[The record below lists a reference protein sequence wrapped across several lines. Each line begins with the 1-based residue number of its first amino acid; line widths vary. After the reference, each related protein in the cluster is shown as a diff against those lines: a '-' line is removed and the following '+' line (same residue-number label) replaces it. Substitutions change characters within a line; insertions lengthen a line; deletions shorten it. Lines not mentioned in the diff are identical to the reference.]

1 MTDLEKRLKN
11 LEDMFSISRK
21 NQPKNIGQMNAN
33 DERFDKIEKIIVKI
47 QEKLEISNNSEE
59 SLLRTLDFSEK
70 AQDTTLQLES
80 ANRINENENMESQIV
95 NNFSYRF
102 L

>member
-1 MTDLEKRLKN
+1 MNTNDERLDKLEK
-11 LEDMFSISRK
+11 
-21 NQPKNIGQMNAN
+21 
-33 DERFDKIEKIIVKI
+33 RFDKIEKIIVKI

-59 SLLRTLDFSEK
+59 SLPRTLDFSEK
-70 AQDTTLQLES
+70 AQYTTLQLES

>member
-1 MTDLEKRLKN
+1 MNTNDERLDKLEK
-11 LEDMFSISRK
+11 
-21 NQPKNIGQMNAN
+21 
-33 DERFDKIEKIIVKI
+33 RFDKIEKIIVKI

-80 ANRINENENMESQIV
+80 ANRINENENIESQIV
-95 NNFSYRF
+95 NNFSCRF